1 MTIVAD
7 RLTKRYG
14 KKYAIQDV
22 SFEIR
27 PGAVTGFLGPNG
39 AGKSTTMRALVG
51 LVHPTSGRGLID
63 GKPYRELNAPLR
75 HVGTLLDAK
84 AAHRS
89 RTAYQHLRWI
99 AATHRLPKARV
110 DEVISIAGL
119 SSVASKKVG
128 GFSLGMGQ
136 RLGLAVALLGDP
148 HTLIL
153 DEPVNGL
160 DPDGVI
166 WIRNLLKHLGDE
178 GRTVLLSSHL
188 LSELSLIAD
197 HVVIIGKGRIIADKP
212 LTALVDQPD
221 RIRVRSARAAKLMEI
236 FAGENVTRTPT
247 TDGAVEVS
255 GLTADEIA
263 ARAAR
268 NGIVLTE
275 ISVVNT
281 SLEDVYR
288 ELTRDQ
294 VEYSSETPGTVR

>member
-14 KKYAIQDV
+14 NKYAIQDV

-51 LVHPTSGRGLID
+51 LDHPTSGRGLID
-63 GKPYRELNAPLR
+63 GKPYRELKAPLR

-110 DEVISIAGL
+110 DEVIGIAGL
-119 SSVASKKVG
+119 SSVAGKKVG

-166 WIRNLLKHLGDE
+166 WIRNLLKQLGRE

-188 LSELSLIAD
+188 LSELSLVAD

-212 LTALVDQPD
+212 LAELVDQPD
-221 RIRVRSARAAKLMEI
+221 RIRVRSARAAKLMEVL
-236 FAGENVTRTPT
+236 AGENVTRTLT
-247 TDGAVEVS
+247 TEGAVEVS

-275 ISVVNT
+275 LSVVNA

-294 VEYSSETPGTVR
+294 VEYSSDAPGTGR

>member
-14 KKYAIQDV
+14 STYAIQDV

-51 LVHPTSGRGLID
+51 LDHPTSGRGLID
-63 GKPYRELNAPLR
+63 GQPYRELAAPLR

-89 RTAYQHLRWI
+89 RTAYQHLHWI
-99 AATHRLPKARV
+99 AATHRLPKSRV
-110 DEVISIAGL
+110 DEVIGVAGL
-119 SSVASKKVG
+119 SSVAGKKVG

-136 RLGLAVALLGDP
+136 RLGLAAALLGDP

-166 WIRNLLKHLGDE
+166 WIRNLLRTLGGE

-212 LTALVDQPD
+212 LAELVDHPD
-221 RIRVRSARAAKLMEI
+221 RIRVRTTRAAKLMEVL
-236 FAGENVTRTPT
+236 AGENVTPT
-247 TDGAVEVS
+247 LMDAGLVEVT
-255 GLTADEIA
+255 GLTSDEIA
-263 ARAAR
+263 ARATR

-275 ISVVNT
+275 IGVVST

-294 VEYSSETPGTVR
+294 VEYSSAAPGNG

>member
-14 KKYAIQDV
+14 RKYAIQDV
-22 SFEIR
+22 SFEIH

-39 AGKSTTMRALVG
+39 AGKSTTMRCLVG
-51 LVHPTSGRGLID
+51 LDHPTSGRGLID
-63 GKPYRELNAPLR
+63 GKLYRDLKAPLR

-84 AAHRS
+84 SAHRS

-99 AATHRLPKARV
+99 AATHRIPKARV
-110 DEVISIAGL
+110 DEVIGIAGL
-119 SSVASKKVG
+119 SSVANKRVG

-166 WIRNLLKHLGDE
+166 WIRHLLKTLSRE

-188 LSELSLIAD
+188 LSELSLVAD
-197 HVVIIGKGRIIADKP
+197 HVVIIGKGRVIADKP
-212 LTALVDQPD
+212 LADLVAQPD
-221 RIRVRSARAAKLMEI
+221 RIRVRSERATKLMEI
-236 FAGENVTRTPT
+236 LGGEGITRTLT

-275 ISVVNT
+275 LSMVKT

-288 ELTRDQ
+288 QLTRDQ
-294 VEYSSETPGTVR
+294 VEYGSDVPGNL

>member
-1 MTIVAD
+1 MTIVAE

-14 KKYAIQDV
+14 SKYAIRDV

-27 PGAVTGFLGPNG
+27 PGTVTGFLGPNG

-51 LVHPTSGRGLID
+51 LDHPTSGRGLID
-63 GKPYRELNAPLR
+63 GKLYRDLKAPLR

-89 RTAYQHLRWI
+89 RTARQHLHWI
-99 AATHRLPKARV
+99 AATHRLPKSRI

-119 SSVASKKVG
+119 SSVADKKVG

-148 HTLIL
+148 QTLIL

-166 WIRNLLKHLGDE
+166 WIRNLLKALGRE

-188 LSELSLIAD
+188 LSELSLVAD
-197 HVVIIGKGRIIADKP
+197 HVVIIGKGRIIADKT
-212 LTALVDQPD
+212 LAELVDQPD
-221 RIRVRSARAAKLMEI
+221 GIRVRSARSAKLMEI
-236 FAGENVTRTPT
+236 LAGENVSRTLT
-247 TDGAVEVS
+247 TDGAVEVT
-255 GLTADEIA
+255 GLTAEEIA

-275 ISVVNT
+275 LSVVSA

-288 ELTRDQ
+288 QLTRDQ
-294 VEYSSETPGTVR
+294 VEFSSDAQGLGR

>member
-7 RLTKRYG
+7 GLTKRYG
-14 KKYAIQDV
+14 SKYAIHDV
-22 SFEIR
+22 SFEIQ
-27 PGAVTGFLGPNG
+27 PGTVTGFLGPNG
-39 AGKSTTMRALVG
+39 AGKSTTMRSLVG
-51 LVHPTSGRGLID
+51 LDRPTSGQGFID
-63 GKPYRELNAPLR
+63 GRPYRELAAPLR
-75 HVGTLLDAK
+75 QVGTLLDAK

-99 AATHRLPKARV
+99 AATHRLPKSRI
-110 DEVISIAGL
+110 DEVIGITGL
-119 SSVASKKVG
+119 SSVAGKKVG

-166 WIRNLLKHLGDE
+166 WIRNLLKSLSRE

-212 LTALVDQPD
+212 LAELVDQPD
-221 RIRVRSARAAKLMEI
+221 RIRVRTTRAVKLMEVLV
-236 FAGENVTRTPT
+236 GEQVTREM
-247 TDGAVEVS
+247 TDAGTIEVV
-255 GLTADEIA
+255 GLTSEEIA
-263 ARAAR
+263 ERASR

-275 ISVVNT
+275 IGVVPR

-288 ELTRDQ
+288 DLTRDQ
-294 VEYSSETPGTVR
+294 VEYGSNVQGNG